1 MIYRDLSD
9 VILISHTKNKG
20 GITLA
25 SIVQRGGSYSV
36 VYYTKENGI
45 RKQKW
50 ESFRTEKDALHRK
63 YMVEQYQQVK
73 KELARRPQTV
83 GQLIQEYVWL
93 YGRAKWSLSMYTS
106 TQGLI
111 RNYINPYF
119 GSVRLDELTP
129 RLVSRLYMEFQQ
141 EPRYCG
147 PYHKYERQS
156 VSASTLKSVHKLLHS
171 AFEQAVLWEY
181 VDRNPFHK
189 GALPKTKSAPSVFL
203 SPEQIQL
210 LLRHCSVSWLRL
222 AIELSFV
229 CTLRRGELLALTWDD
244 INWEQNSLQISKTLC
259 RVSKDAMLLLE
270 ERDVLHVFPTEAHS
284 KTVLVLKSPKTESS
298 NRIIYLPPSLKCSL
312 LEWQNEQKKSAIGE
326 LPRLIFTYEDN
337 RPLQGGVLTNHFQK
351 LLAKCN
357 LPKVTFHSLRHS
369 SITYKLVLTGGDI
382 KAVQGDSGHSQADMI
397 TEIYGHILDANRRKT
412 TERFEEE
419 FYQNYGTISCN
430 RI

>member
-1 MIYRDLSD
+1 M
-9 VILISHTKNKG
+9 
-20 GITLA
+20 A
-25 SIVQRGGSYSV
+25 SIVQRDNSYSV
-36 VYYTKENGI
+36 VYYKKENGI

-50 ESFRTEKDALHRK
+50 ESFRTIKDALHRK
-63 YMVEQYQQVK
+63 SMVEYSQQSK
-73 KELARRPQTV
+73 KELAHRPQTV
-83 GQLIQEYVWL
+83 EQLIQEYVWL

-147 PYHKYERQS
+147 PYHKYEGQS

-259 RVSKDAMLLLE
+259 RVSKDAMLMLE
-270 ERDVLHVFPTEAHS
+270 ERDVLHIFPTDAHS
-284 KTVLVLKSPKTESS
+284 RTVLVLKSPKTESS
-298 NRIIYLPPSLKCSL
+298 NRIVYLPPSLKCSL

-326 LPRLIFTYEDN
+326 LPRLIFAYEDN
-337 RPLQGGVLTNHFQK
+337 RPLQSGVLTKHFQG
-351 LLAKCN
+351 LLTKCN

-430 RI
+430 RT

>member
-1 MIYRDLSD
+1 M
-9 VILISHTKNKG
+9 
-20 GITLA
+20 A

-63 YMVEQYQQVK
+63 CMVEYYQQAK
-73 KELARRPQTV
+73 KELAHRPQTV

-93 YGRAKWSLSMYTS
+93 YGRAKWSLSMYES
-106 TQGLI
+106 SQGLI

-129 RLVSRLYMEFQQ
+129 RLVSKLYMEFQQ

-147 PYHKYERQS
+147 PYHKYEGQS
-156 VSASTLKSVHKLLHS
+156 VSAGTLKSVHKLLHS

-189 GALPKTKSAPSVFL
+189 AVLPKTKAAQSVFL

-210 LLRHCSVSWLRL
+210 LLHHCSMSWLRL

-244 INWEQNSLQISKTLC
+244 VNWEQNSLQISKTLC
-259 RVSKDAMLLLE
+259 RVSKDAMLMLE
-270 ERDVLHVFPTEAHS
+270 ERDVLRIFPADARS
-284 KTVLVLKSPKTESS
+284 RTVLVLKSPKTESS
-298 NRIIYLPPSLKCSL
+298 NRVVYFPPSLKHSL
-312 LEWQNEQKKSAIGE
+312 FEWQNEQKKSAIGE
-326 LPRLIFTYEDN
+326 LPRLIFAYEDN
-337 RPLQGGVLTNHFQK
+337 RPLQGGVLTKHFQR

-382 KAVQGDSGHSQADMI
+382 KAVQGDSGHAQADMI
-397 TEIYGHILDANRRKT
+397 TEIYGHILDANRRKN

-419 FYQNYGTISCN
+419 FYQNCGTISCN
-430 RI
+430 RT

>member
-1 MIYRDLSD
+1 M
-9 VILISHTKNKG
+9 
-20 GITLA
+20 A
-25 SIVQRGGSYSV
+25 SIVQRGGSHSV

-73 KELARRPQTV
+73 KELAHRPQTV

-147 PYHKYERQS
+147 PYHKYEGQS

-229 CTLRRGELLALTWDD
+229 CTLRRGELLALRWDD

-259 RVSKDAMLLLE
+259 RVSKDAMLMLDA
-270 ERDVLHVFPTEAHS
+270 RDVLCIFPTDTCS
-284 KTVLVLKSPKTESS
+284 RTVLVLKSPKTESS
-298 NRIIYLPPSLKCSL
+298 NRIVYFPPSLKRSL
-312 LEWQNEQKKSAIGE
+312 FEWQNEQKKSAIGE

-412 TERFEEE
+412 TERFEGE
-419 FYQNYGTISCN
+419 FYQNYGIISCN
-430 RI
+430 RT

>member
-1 MIYRDLSD
+1 M
-9 VILISHTKNKG
+9 
-20 GITLA
+20 A

-45 RKQKW
+45 LKQKW

-63 YMVEQYQQVK
+63 CVVEYSQQVK
-73 KELARRPQTV
+73 KELAHRPQTV
-83 GQLIQEYVWL
+83 EQLIQEYIWL
-93 YGRAKWSLSMYTS
+93 HGRAKWSLSMYTS
-106 TQGLI
+106 SRGLI
-111 RNYINPYF
+111 QNYINPYF
-119 GSVRLDELTP
+119 GSIRLEELTP
-129 RLVSRLYMEFQQ
+129 RLVSKLYMEFQQ

-147 PYHKYERQS
+147 TYHKYEGQT

-189 GALPKTKSAPSVFL
+189 AVLPKAKAAPSVFL

-210 LLRHCSVSWLRL
+210 LLCHCSVSWLRL

-244 INWEQNSLQISKTLC
+244 ISWEQNSLQISKTLC
-259 RVSKDAMLLLE
+259 RVSKDAMLMLQ
-270 ERDVLHVFPTEAHS
+270 ERDVLRIFPADARS
-284 KTVLVLKSPKTESS
+284 RTVLVLKSPKTESS
-298 NRIIYLPPSLKCSL
+298 NRVVYFPQSLKHSL
-312 LEWQNEQKKSAIGE
+312 FEWQNEQKKSAIGE
-326 LPRLIFTYEDN
+326 LPRLIFAYEDN
-337 RPLQGGVLTNHFQK
+337 RPLQGGVLTKQFQR

-397 TEIYGHILDANRRKT
+397 TEIYGHILDANRRKN

-419 FYQNYGTISCN
+419 FYQNCGTISCN
-430 RI
+430 RT

>member
-1 MIYRDLSD
+1 M
-9 VILISHTKNKG
+9 
-20 GITLA
+20 A

-73 KELARRPQTV
+73 KELAHRPQTV

-147 PYHKYERQS
+147 PYHKYEGQS
-156 VSASTLKSVHKLLHS
+156 VSASTLKSVHKLMHS

-189 GALPKTKSAPSVFL
+189 VVLPKAKAVPSVFL

-229 CTLRRGELLALTWDD
+229 CTLRRGELLALRWDD

-259 RVSKDAMLLLE
+259 RVSKDAMLMLE
-270 ERDVLHVFPTEAHS
+270 ERDVLHIFPTDAHS
-284 KTVLVLKSPKTESS
+284 RTALVLKSPKTESS
-298 NRIIYLPPSLKCSL
+298 NRIVYFPSSLKHSL
-312 LEWQNEQKKSAIGE
+312 FEWQKEQEKSAIGE
-326 LPRLIFTYEDN
+326 LPRLIFAYEDN
-337 RPLQGGVLTNHFQK
+337 RPLQGGVLTKHFQG
-351 LLAKCN
+351 LLTKCN

-369 SITYKLVLTGGDI
+369 SITYKLHYL
-382 KAVQGDSGHSQADMI
+382 SHSNQ
-397 TEIYGHILDANRRKT
+397 
-412 TERFEEE
+412 
-419 FYQNYGTISCN
+419 
-430 RI
+430 